1 METKKANTGRGKTG
15 AKKESPVLEPE
26 VMETDV
32 LEMERP
38 YSIKIRNLREKK
50 FTVRPIRRKG
60 GWVGPD
66 HDSSFM
72 NDGAKLGIVIPVLKG
87 NVLVNPMPE
96 FTKQDVLTLAEELG
110 LEDVKK
116 LNLYVPKNYWRGK
129 TVTLDRNGLHLD
141 LSQVEDFI
149 KFLILRADSDRI
161 APNWSSR
168 FDKGTYKFALVE
180 QGEELIDNVS
190 NLEERKNAYLLLDK
204 MDSSIDKMK
213 DFLYV
218 YYLEKK
224 DAKKP
229 PRNATIDQLKNAIGT
244 IIEDDLKTYLA
255 ILNDD
260 YYTLKLLIQKAS
272 ECGALR
278 RDRHLYTLPGADKPI
293 GVIEDLIEYLDDPK
307 NQDAR
312 MKLMHQ
318 IEIAK

>member
-1 METKKANTGRGKTG
+1 METKNNKPGRGKTG
-15 AKKESPVLEPE
+15 AKVPVLEPDVLE
-26 VMETDV
+26 KDV

-38 YSIKIRNLREKK
+38 YSIKVRNLREKK
-50 FTVRPIRRKG
+50 YVVRPIRRRG

-72 NDGAKLGIVIPVLKG
+72 NDGAKLGIVVPVLKG

-96 FTKQDVLTLAEELG
+96 FTKEDIKLLAEELG
-110 LEDVKK
+110 LEDIKK

-129 TVTLDRNGLHLD
+129 TVTLDRNGKHLD
-141 LSQVEDFI
+141 LSLVEDFI
-149 KFLILRADSDRI
+149 TFLILRSDSDRI
-161 APNWSSR
+161 VSNWSTR

-180 QGEELIDNVS
+180 EGEELVDNVS

-204 MDSSIDKMK
+204 MDSSSDKMK

-229 PRNATIDQLKNAIGT
+229 PRSATIDQLKNAIGT
-244 IIEDDLKTYLA
+244 IIEDDLKTYLK

-260 YYTLKLLIQKAS
+260 YYMLKLLIQKAS

-278 RDRHLYTLPGADKPI
+278 RDRHLYSLPGSDKPI
-293 GVIEDLIEYLDDPK
+293 GVIEDLLEFLDDPK
-307 NQDAR
+307 NQDTR

-318 IEIAK
+318 IENAK